1 MGNAPR
7 TRLRTL
13 IDTHRDEILSVAA
26 LHHGVAVSVFG
37 SIARGEDGPDS
48 DIDLLVEFAP
58 GTRPLELL
66 ALEADLEQALGVK
79 VDIGTPES
87 LKPAIRDRV
96 LAEAVPL

>member
-1 MGNAPR
+1 MRNAP
-7 TRLRTL
+7 TLLRAL
-13 IDTHRDEILSVAA
+13 IDTRRDEILAVAA
-26 LHHGVAVSVFG
+26 LHHAVSVSVFG